1 MWIDSWTV
9 VRAVCGAMAHDMV
22 RRGRGGEDVRD
33 SLDKTRTAPISG
45 KPYRP
50 DLSPVVSSRR
60 SIWGALAA
68 GFAVGFLIAL
78 LVLAGVVAWLY
89 TSDYIVPGVSVL
101 GIDLGGQTIE
111 RAASLLQGH
120 WQQTTIVLDAGSA
133 SGTVTPEMLGLLLHA
148 DATARQAHLQGRSLA
163 SLRQLA
169 MAGWRMQVDP
179 IWSLNAEVAAAFLH
193 RLSSQIDAPPQN
205 AGVRVVDGQVE
216 PLPALKGRVLD
227 TAATLAWL
235 QEHPWEVFAERR
247 LPLVVRPV
255 DPAVTDVSPVIDQ
268 VSQLLTAPLTVR
280 LYDPIA
286 DEHREWTIP
295 PAVIGDWFVFEVD
308 PADATRLTW
317 RLDPARIEPF
327 LATQSATLGAERF
340 VDPQTA
346 IPLLIEA
353 VANRQPEVK
362 LRIAHPAR
370 RHIVKS
376 GETISS
382 IAMDYG
388 IPYPWIEQANP
399 DLGATLFAGQVITIP
414 SPDLLIPLPVV
425 EGKRIVVSISQQRV
439 WVYENGALKWEW
451 PASTGIDSS
460 PTSPGVFQVQ
470 THELNAY
477 ASNWNLWMPYFIGI
491 YRPVPTSDFMNGFHG
506 FPSREG
512 SQILWTR
519 NLGSPITYG
528 CILVSTENAK
538 LLFDWAEPGV
548 IVDVRR

>member
-1 MWIDSWTV
+1 MRDPVNKAGTV
-9 VRAVCGAMAHDMV
+9 PLASRPQ
-22 RRGRGGEDVRD
+22 RRG
-33 SLDKTRTAPISG
+33 
-45 KPYRP
+45 
-50 DLSPVVSSRR
+50 LSPDVSSHR

-68 GFAVGFLIAL
+68 GFVVGFLLVL
-78 LVLAGVVAWLY
+78 LVLVGIAAWLY

-101 GIDLGGQTIE
+101 GVDLGGQTID
-111 RAASLLQGH
+111 RAASLLQGQ
-120 WQQTTIVLDAGSA
+120 WQQATIILDAGSA
-133 SGTVTPEMLGLLLHA
+133 SGAVSPDTLGLLLHA
-148 DATARQAHLQGRSLA
+148 DATARQAHQQGRSLA

-169 MAGWRMQVDP
+169 AAGWRAQLDP
-179 IWSLNAEVAAAFLH
+179 LWSLDAEVAAAFLH
-193 RLSSQIDAPPQN
+193 RLSDQIDVDPQN
-205 AGVRVVDGQVE
+205 ASVHVVDGRVE
-216 PLPALKGRVLD
+216 PLPAIKGRMLD

-235 QEHPWEVFAERR
+235 QERPWEVLSERR

-255 DPAVTDVSPVIDQ
+255 DPPIIDVSPVIDQ
-268 VSQLLTAPLTVR
+268 VSQLLAAPLTVR

-286 DEHREWTIP
+286 DERREWTIP

-308 PADATRLTW
+308 PADAARLTW
-317 RLDPARIEPF
+317 RLEPAHLEPF
-327 LATQSATLGAERF
+327 LATQSATLGADRF

-346 IPLLIEA
+346 IPILIEA
-353 VANRQPEVK
+353 VTNRRSEVK
-362 LRIAHPAR
+362 LRIAHSAR
-370 RHIVKS
+370 QHIVKS

-382 IAMDYG
+382 IAIDYG

-399 DLGATLFAGQVITIP
+399 SLGATLFAGQVITIP
-414 SPDLLIPLPVV
+414 SPDPLIPLPVV
-425 EGKRIVVSISQQRV
+425 EGKRIVVSISQQRI
-439 WVYENGALKWEW
+439 WAYENGALKWEW

-548 IVDVRR
+548 IVEVRR

>member
-1 MWIDSWTV
+1 
-9 VRAVCGAMAHDMV
+9 
-22 RRGRGGEDVRD
+22 
-33 SLDKTRTAPISG
+33 
-45 KPYRP
+45 
-50 DLSPVVSSRR
+50 
-60 SIWGALAA
+60 
-68 GFAVGFLIAL
+68 
-78 LVLAGVVAWLY
+78 
-89 TSDYIVPGVSVL
+89 
-101 GIDLGGQTIE
+101 
-111 RAASLLQGH
+111 
-120 WQQTTIVLDAGSA
+120 
-133 SGTVTPEMLGLLLHA
+133 
-148 DATARQAHLQGRSLA
+148 
-163 SLRQLA
+163 
-169 MAGWRMQVDP
+169 
-179 IWSLNAEVAAAFLH
+179 
-193 RLSSQIDAPPQN
+193 
-205 AGVRVVDGQVE
+205 VRVVDGQVE